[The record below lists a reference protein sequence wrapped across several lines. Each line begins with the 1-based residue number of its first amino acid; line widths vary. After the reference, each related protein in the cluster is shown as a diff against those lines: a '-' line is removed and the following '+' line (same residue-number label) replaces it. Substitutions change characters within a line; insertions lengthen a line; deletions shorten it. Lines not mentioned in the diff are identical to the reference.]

1 MGWASLAQIETTDL
15 KIQATIWKIVESALL
30 WQAGYHSHVQF
41 CILNIYLGNTQNLLL
56 KTKHFS

>member
-30 WQAGYHSHVQF
+30 
-41 CILNIYLGNTQNLLL
+41 
-56 KTKHFS
+56 